1 MATNLKINIIEKTKP
16 QTTYSIPCKIIKL
29 SIDMVPAPVT
39 SMLQEEG
46 ISIQEIAKLA
56 AKSELTGTLLTIEH
70 HISGDK
76 IVIELD

>member
-1 MATNLKINIIEKTKP
+1 MATNLKINIFTKSKP

-29 SIDMVPAPVT
+29 NIELVPAPVT

-46 ISIQEIAKLA
+46 ISINEIAKLA
-56 AKSELTGTLLTIEH
+56 AKAELSGTLLTVEH